1 MAKNAIHLE
10 GSNHYSLGTPLVP
23 FKVISLDEAIKGDAP
38 TWLEAIKAELNLLK

>member
-23 FKVISLDEAIKGDAP
+23 FKVISLEEAMKEDAL
-38 TWLEAIKAELNLLK
+38 T